1 MATEIMPKETDIV
14 KKSNALARAAYNP
27 TSINEARLVALV
39 ASQIKKS
46 DTDFKSYYVRVT
58 DFIDTPT
65 GGSVYDAVK
74 KMAEAAMK
82 QTLKIDDPDGWT
94 IYNLFSR
101 CRYQR
106 SQGTLDVQ
114 IHPDLI
120 SHYLNLKKNF
130 TQYRLTEYLALPSVY
145 SQRIYEIVRSCD
157 DRTEFEFDITQ
168 LHKMLCTP
176 ASMRRDFHELKR
188 YALDKAHKDIHKYTK
203 LKFEWEP
210 IRKGRK
216 VIAVRFYMGKK
227 TKAKVVKANK
237 QKTDKKQMNKNNK
250 LFLQAVQCAQAHKDQ
265 GGCGQLRGT
274 KECCKACMKP
284 KKPVETELN
293 LFDQEST
300 ND

>member
-1 MATEIMPKETDIV
+1 MATEIMPKKTDIV

-27 TSINEARLVALV
+27 SSINEARLVALV

-46 DTDFKSYYVRVT
+46 DTDLKSYYVRVT

-94 IYNLFSR
+94 MYNLFSR

-168 LHKMLCTP
+168 LHEMLCSP
-176 ASMRRDFHELKR
+176 ISMRKNFYELKR

-216 VIAVRFYMGKK
+216 VIAVRFYMGRK
-227 TKAKVVKANK
+227 TMEKAAKKAKKAG
-237 QKTDKKQMNKNNK
+237 QQKQMDKNNA
-250 LFLQAVQCAQAHKDQ
+250 LFHAAVQCAKAHKDQ

-274 KECCKACMKP
+274 KKCCKACIEP
-284 KKPVETELN
+284 KKSVETELD
-293 LFDQEST
+293 LFDQEKK
-300 ND
+300 